1 MFHGKTMFICNSHE
15 KSSYLSSSVYR
26 GRLLWI
32 ENIVRIKF
40 VLILKNKAFNECR
53 FVHKLILIS
62 FRWQKKRRCQGV
74 YVWPNS
80 NRKHYLRI
88 YRPLLIYA
96 YFFRLVTHSSPCVMR
111 CNLGGYNF
119 VPTILSRKYYCL
131 SSTQTF
137 LGLSRISPHV

>member
-62 FRWQKKRRCQGV
+62 FRWQKKKGV
-74 YVWPNS
+74 KVFMS
-80 NRKHYLRI
+80 GQI
-88 YRPLLIYA
+88 
-96 YFFRLVTHSSPCVMR
+96 VTENIIC
-111 CNLGGYNF
+111 GYI
-119 VPTILSRKYYCL
+119 VRY
-131 SSTQTF
+131 SSTHTF
-137 LGLSRISPHV
+137 LGLLRIPPHV